1 MKFLWPLVLVVT
13 LTGCASGVRNP
24 QDPLEGFNRA
34 MFTFNDKLDEAAV
47 KPVATAYRAAV
58 PSFLQTGIG
67 NFFSNL
73 HDPWT
78 AVNNL
83 LQGKPGDSL
92 NDLMRFALNST
103 LGLVGVID
111 VARSAGLPKHNEDFG
126 QTLGK
131 WGVGAGPYLV
141 LPVLGPTTLRDSA
154 AMPVDYLADPWSY
167 TQPANLRTAG
177 SLVHAIDRRA
187 AALDSYSLL
196 EDAALDRYEFV
207 RDAFV
212 QRRQSQVDDNKGQ
225 KARPIE

>member
-1 MKFLWPLVLVVT
+1 MKILWPLVLAVT

-34 MFTFNDKLDEAAV
+34 MFTFNDTLDKAAV
-47 KPVATAYRAAV
+47 KPVATAYRAAM

-73 HDPWT
+73 GDPWI
-78 AVNNL
+78 AVNEL

-92 NDLMRFALNST
+92 NDVMRFALNST
-103 LGLVGVID
+103 LGLAGVLD

-141 LPVLGPTTLRDSA
+141 LPVLGPTTLRDSV
-154 AMPVDYLADPWSY
+154 AMPADYLADPWSY
-167 TQPANLRTAG
+167 KTPVRWRYAG
-177 SLVHAIDRRA
+177 SLVRAIDHRA
-187 AALDSYSLL
+187 AALDGYSLL
-196 EDAALDRYEFV
+196 EDAALDKYEFV

-212 QRRQSQVDDNKGQ
+212 QRRQSQVDDNKEQ
-225 KARPIE
+225 KPRSIE